1 MESPS
6 IRSSDAM
13 KVAWHELM
21 RARDF
26 VELFPEG
33 VDAAALKEYDGV
45 ALDTLAQW
53 EILAAWCRTCGR
65 VSVLNRHKMVKSLG
79 NQYLKHLEPK
89 LHCTFCKVTG
99 KSKFLLGRQPR

>member
-1 MESPS
+1 
-6 IRSSDAM
+6 M
-13 KVAWHELM
+13 KP
-21 RARDF
+21 RDF
-26 VELFPEG
+26 FELFPDD
-33 VDAAALKEYDGV
+33 VDATALAEYDGV

-65 VSVLNRHKMVKSLG
+65 VSVLNRHKMIKEMG